1 MATTVFDLLARVSA
15 DVSPFN
21 TAFDSTSDSVES
33 SLSSIYQSAR
43 RWLGAGGVAGTFYA
57 ATAAANEFNQI
68 IADISAIT
76 ELQIRKIEKSLLQ
89 LDNVFGRPSNTAS
102 TFYETISS
110 GVRGTTDDVANYV
123 KAVGKAATTIRADIE
138 NTGNVMTTLTNAY
151 DLSIHDTQK
160 LVDFLYL
167 TVREGKAHGDELART
182 LGLVINNAAETGVS
196 LNELGAAIAVLS
208 RTQSASQSMI
218 GLNQMLN
225 SLIKPTLQAAAEA
238 RKWNIELGASALQAK
253 GFTATLQELH
263 DKVGGNVEA
272 LEKMFGNIRAG
283 RAVLSLTGRQ
293 FDNFMTTLREFE
305 LGAGTGEEA
314 FTKQIDTAYKDLVR
328 LRAQTEKT
336 LIQIGSDIE
345 PVTRSVY
352 GLAEAVM
359 KGFGDTKPLSR
370 YATYIYI
377 VVTALRALKKELYDI
392 RAAIHNVATGTT
404 GAASSVQSAAASR
417 SGAPA
422 ANAAI
427 AATARDAAVKAERN
441 SLNRK
446 LQSAQRGV
454 RSSFRGL
461 LSAGEKAQVA
471 SDNLLDVQ
479 MQRRLAQ
486 ESNASLREQTRLRNL
501 ENRYTKRFI
510 TTHDR
515 LDAATKRL
523 TISRNRLTQLNQ
535 QKAMLDSG
543 DLNQY
548 AKAYGVRFPRDPNSM
563 ASRVGRK
570 FSVTNT
576 LSEITGTGSL
586 LSKIGNSIFSAI
598 AAWSVADIGYNIGK
612 AIAERFNFADSGFI
626 KSIVNA
632 FYGIDTDKQ
641 ETENEQHNVAA
652 LRRQANTRVDSLKM
666 ANEITSYEAEN
677 LKAEIAIAKTKEQ
690 LQETISRLNKSY
702 GEELDRRTVRTQS
715 IENAQRGYQDSLE
728 GLARFQRE
736 TFDDNAIVGARS
748 TAFYSAID
756 RLASAYD
763 VSLAQKRSSPYS
775 RFYSLTP
782 ETQKEFNDYP
792 QLTAGHLSAV
802 NRFVEAGGVSS
813 QIDTIKRMLA
823 DATRSGD
830 YTELNKLL
838 NVQDVAA
845 LRDADIAKGLSD
857 IQTNILFN
865 VISSLNSQIQKVN
878 STETEAVRTQRFRE
892 AQRKVASALS
902 NLIGVNL
909 NFYIEDLEK
918 AHKLNKEYAGE
929 SRARYLLQNR
939 DVSRVEDLTS
949 RLEYESEMMTR
960 HEEFLSA
967 IVTAYDKVKDRL
979 EAGARDKVVGVI
991 DNAGKQ
997 LAAAREKVQKASSV
1011 YIESVVEDIT
1021 AYAEQQFYRT
1031 GLDTSRVSYTLLI
1044 ARQNMQKTVLDGLQ
1058 DEIEYVEK
1066 QLSNGVRGSQAS
1078 ILQRQLREL
1087 IKQRNTASEKY
1098 FNAINEAEEYRLQQ
1112 LEKEQNA
1119 GLISGSAYE
1128 AGVRQVYS
1136 GRVSRANQEVAQFE
1150 QRYRESPTV
1159 ESFFRLQQATENLK
1173 NAQIDA
1179 ALATKGFGAA
1189 QREVQNAMLNQIQQF
1204 ASNKDAKGRLTQDA
1218 LYHSLNLMTRLMG
1231 PRASF
1236 ALAQPPSVETRGI
1249 PNYKNAQSAQSAV
1262 ARTLDAY
1269 VRSQEYA
1276 QASTGKTVLDI
1287 YNFMKTNNT
1296 IVVKGQ

>member
-21 TAFDSTSDSVES
+21 AAFDSTSDSVES

-76 ELQIRKIEKSLLQ
+76 ELQIKKIEKSLLQ

-151 DLSIHDTQK
+151 DLSIQDTQK

-196 LNELGAAIAVLS
+196 LNELGAAIAILS

-392 RAAIHNVATGTT
+392 RAAIHNVATGAT
-404 GAASSVQSAAASR
+404 GAASSAQSAATSR
-417 SGAPA
+417 GGAPA

-427 AATARDAAVKAERN
+427 AATARDAAVKAERT

-446 LQSAQRGV
+446 LQSAKRGV

-501 ENRYTKRFI
+501 ENRYTRRFI

-523 TISRNRLTQLNQ
+523 AISRNRLTQLNQ
-535 QKAMLDSG
+535 RKAMLDSG
-543 DLNQY
+543 DLSQY
-548 AKAYGVRFPRDPNSM
+548 AKAYGVRFPHDPNSM
-563 ASRVGRK
+563 ASRVGKK

-576 LSEITGTGSL
+576 LGEITGTGSL
-586 LSKIGNSIFSAI
+586 LSKIGNGILSAV

-641 ETENEQHNVAA
+641 ETENAQHNVAV

-715 IENAQRGYQDSLE
+715 IENAQRGYQDSLKD
-728 GLARFQRE
+728 LAKFQRE
-736 TFDDNAIVGARS
+736 TFDANAIVGARS

-763 VSLAQKRSSPYS
+763 VSLAQKRGSSIS
-775 RFYSLTP
+775 RLHSLTP
-782 ETQKEFNDYP
+782 EIQREFGAYP
-792 QLTAGHLSAV
+792 ELAAV
-802 NRFVEAGGVSS
+802 DEFVEAGGVSS

-830 YTELNKLL
+830 YSELNKLL

-865 VISSLNSQIQKVN
+865 VISSLNSQIQKVE
-878 STETEAVRTQRFRE
+878 STETKAVRTQRFRE
-892 AQRKVASALS
+892 AQRKVANALS

-918 AHKLNKEYAGE
+918 AHNLNKEYAGE

-939 DVSRVEDLTS
+939 DVNRVEDLTS

-979 EAGARDKVVGVI
+979 EAGARDTIVDII
-991 DNAGKQ
+991 DNEGKK
-997 LAAAREKVQKASSV
+997 LAAVREKVQKASSA
-1011 YIESVVEDIT
+1011 YIESVIEDIT

-1031 GLDTSRVSYTLLI
+1031 GLDTARVSYTLLT

-1058 DEIEYVEK
+1058 NEISYIEE
-1066 QLSNGVRGSQAS
+1066 QLSKGVRGSQAS

-1098 FNAINEAEEYRLQQ
+1098 FNAISEAEEYRLQQ

-1119 GLISGSAYE
+1119 GLISGAAYE

-1150 QRYRESPTV
+1150 QQYRESPTA
-1159 ESFFRLQQATENLK
+1159 ESFSRLQQATENLK

-1179 ALATKGFGAA
+1179 ALATRNFGVA

-1236 ALAQPPSVETRGI
+1236 ALTQPPSVETRGI

-1287 YNFMKTNNT
+1287 YKFMKTNNT

>member
-1 MATTVFDLLARVSA
+1 M
-15 DVSPFN
+15 
-21 TAFDSTSDSVES
+21 
-33 SLSSIYQSAR
+33 
-43 RWLGAGGVAGTFYA
+43 
-57 ATAAANEFNQI
+57 
-68 IADISAIT
+68 
-76 ELQIRKIEKSLLQ
+76 
-89 LDNVFGRPSNTAS
+89 
-102 TFYETISS
+102 
-110 GVRGTTDDVANYV
+110 
-123 KAVGKAATTIRADIE
+123 
-138 NTGNVMTTLTNAY
+138 
-151 DLSIHDTQK
+151 
-160 LVDFLYL
+160 
-167 TVREGKAHGDELART
+167 
-182 LGLVINNAAETGVS
+182 
-196 LNELGAAIAVLS
+196 
-208 RTQSASQSMI
+208 
-218 GLNQMLN
+218 
-225 SLIKPTLQAAAEA
+225 
-238 RKWNIELGASALQAK
+238 
-253 GFTATLQELH
+253 
-263 DKVGGNVEA
+263 
-272 LEKMFGNIRAG
+272 
-283 RAVLSLTGRQ
+283 
-293 FDNFMTTLREFE
+293 
-305 LGAGTGEEA
+305 
-314 FTKQIDTAYKDLVR
+314 
-328 LRAQTEKT
+328 
-336 LIQIGSDIE
+336 
-345 PVTRSVY
+345 
-352 GLAEAVM
+352 
-359 KGFGDTKPLSR
+359 
-370 YATYIYI
+370 
-377 VVTALRALKKELYDI
+377 
-392 RAAIHNVATGTT
+392 
-404 GAASSVQSAAASR
+404 
-417 SGAPA
+417 
-422 ANAAI
+422 
-427 AATARDAAVKAERN
+427 KAERN

-782 ETQKEFNDYP
+782 ETQKEFSDYP

-830 YTELNKLL
+830 YSELNKLL

-949 RLEYESEMMTR
+949 RLEYESE
-960 HEEFLSA
+960 
-967 IVTAYDKVKDRL
+967 
-979 EAGARDKVVGVI
+979 
-991 DNAGKQ
+991 
-997 LAAAREKVQKASSV
+997 
-1011 YIESVVEDIT
+1011 
-1021 AYAEQQFYRT
+1021 
-1031 GLDTSRVSYTLLI
+1031 
-1044 ARQNMQKTVLDGLQ
+1044 
-1058 DEIEYVEK
+1058 
-1066 QLSNGVRGSQAS
+1066 
-1078 ILQRQLREL
+1078 
-1087 IKQRNTASEKY
+1087 
-1098 FNAINEAEEYRLQQ
+1098 
-1112 LEKEQNA
+1112 
-1119 GLISGSAYE
+1119 
-1128 AGVRQVYS
+1128 
-1136 GRVSRANQEVAQFE
+1136 
-1150 QRYRESPTV
+1150 
-1159 ESFFRLQQATENLK
+1159 
-1173 NAQIDA
+1173 
-1179 ALATKGFGAA
+1179 
-1189 QREVQNAMLNQIQQF
+1189 
-1204 ASNKDAKGRLTQDA
+1204 
-1218 LYHSLNLMTRLMG
+1218 
-1231 PRASF
+1231 
-1236 ALAQPPSVETRGI
+1236 
-1249 PNYKNAQSAQSAV
+1249 
-1262 ARTLDAY
+1262 
-1269 VRSQEYA
+1269 
-1276 QASTGKTVLDI
+1276 
-1287 YNFMKTNNT
+1287 
-1296 IVVKGQ
+1296 

>member
-76 ELQIRKIEKSLLQ
+76 ELQIKKIEKSLLQ

-151 DLSIHDTQK
+151 DLSIQDTQK

-196 LNELGAAIAVLS
+196 LNELGAAIAILS

-392 RAAIHNVATGTT
+392 RAAIHNVATGAT
-404 GAASSVQSAAASR
+404 GAASSAQSAAASR

-501 ENRYTKRFI
+501 ENRYTRRFI

-515 LDAATKRL
+515 LDAATKQL
-523 TISRNRLTQLNQ
+523 AISRNRLTQLNQ

-586 LSKIGNSIFSAI
+586 LSKIGNSIFSAV

-641 ETENEQHNVAA
+641 ETENEQYNVAA

-736 TFDDNAIVGARS
+736 TFDANAIVGARS

-782 ETQKEFNDYP
+782 ETQKEFSDYP

-830 YTELNKLL
+830 YAELNKLL

-845 LRDADIAKGLSD
+845 LRDTDIAKGLSD

-865 VISSLNSQIQKVN
+865 VISSLNSQIQKVE

-892 AQRKVASALS
+892 AQRKVANALS

-918 AHKLNKEYAGE
+918 AHNLNEEYAGE

-939 DVSRVEDLTS
+939 DVNRVEDLTS

-967 IVTAYDKVKDRL
+967 IVAAYDKVKDSL
-979 EAGARDKVVGVI
+979 EAGARAKVVKLL
-991 DNAGKQ
+991 DNEGKK
-997 LAAAREKVQKASSV
+997 LAAVREKVQKASSA
-1011 YIESVVEDIT
+1011 YIESVIEDIT

-1031 GLDTSRVSYTLLI
+1031 GLDTSRVSYTLLT

-1058 DEIEYVEK
+1058 NEINYIEE
-1066 QLSNGVRGSQAS
+1066 QLSKGVHGSQAS

-1087 IKQRNTASEKY
+1087 VKQRNTASEKY
-1098 FNAINEAEEYRLQQ
+1098 FNAISEAEEYRLQQ

-1136 GRVSRANQEVAQFE
+1136 GRVSRANREVTQFE
-1150 QRYRESPTV
+1150 QQYRESPTA

-1173 NAQIDA
+1173 KAQADA
-1179 ALATKGFGAA
+1179 ALATRNFGAA

-1249 PNYKNAQSAQSAV
+1249 PNYKNAQSAQTAV

>member
-151 DLSIHDTQK
+151 DLSIQDTQK

-196 LNELGAAIAVLS
+196 LNELGAAIAILS

-225 SLIKPTLQAAAEA
+225 SLIKPTLQATAEA

-293 FDNFMTTLREFE
+293 FDNFITTLREFE

-345 PVTRSVY
+345 PVTRAVY
-352 GLAEAVM
+352 GLAEAIM
-359 KGFGDTKPLSR
+359 KGFSDTEPLSR

-377 VVTALRALKKELYDI
+377 VVTALRALKKELYEI
-392 RAAIHNVATGTT
+392 RAAIHNVATGAT
-404 GAASSVQSAAASR
+404 GAASSAQSAAASR

-446 LQSAQRGV
+446 LQSAKRGV

-501 ENRYTKRFI
+501 ENRYTRRFI

-515 LDAATKRL
+515 LDAATKQL
-523 TISRNRLTQLNQ
+523 AISRNRLTQLNQ

-563 ASRVGRK
+563 ASRVGK
-570 FSVTNT
+570 KLSVTNT

-586 LSKIGNSIFSAI
+586 LSKIGNGILSAV
-598 AAWSVADIGYNIGK
+598 AAWSVAEIGYNIGK
-612 AIAERFNFADSGFI
+612 AIAERFNFADSGLI
-626 KSIVNA
+626 KGIVNA

-641 ETENEQHNVAA
+641 ETENAQHNVAV
-652 LRRQANTRVDSLKM
+652 LRRQANTRVESLKM

-702 GEELDRRTVRTQS
+702 GEELDRKTVRTQS
-715 IENAQRGYQDSLE
+715 IENAQKVYQSSLE
-728 GLARFQRE
+728 DLAKFQRE
-736 TFDDNAIVGARS
+736 TFNANAIVGARS

-763 VSLAQKRSSPYS
+763 VSLAQKRSGSIS
-775 RFYSLTP
+775 RLHSLTP
-782 ETQKEFNDYP
+782 EVQREFGAYP
-792 QLTAGHLSAV
+792 ELAAIDEFV
-802 NRFVEAGGVSS
+802 NAGGVAS
-813 QIDTIKRMLA
+813 QINTLKQMLA

-845 LRDADIAKGLSD
+845 LRDTDIAKGLSD

-865 VISSLNSQIQKVN
+865 VISSLNSQIQKVE

-892 AQRKVASALS
+892 AQRKVANALS

-918 AHKLNKEYAGE
+918 AHNLNEEYAGE

-939 DVSRVEDLTS
+939 DVNRVEDLTS
-949 RLEYESEMMTR
+949 RLEYESEMMAR
-960 HEEFLSA
+960 HEEFLSD
-967 IVTAYDKVKDRL
+967 IVTAYDRVKDSL
-979 EAGARDKVVGVI
+979 EAGARAKVVKLL
-991 DNAGKQ
+991 DNEGKK
-997 LAAAREKVQKASSV
+997 LAAVREKVQKASSA
-1011 YIESVVEDIT
+1011 YIESVIEDIT

-1031 GLDTSRVSYTLLI
+1031 GLDTARVSYTLLT

-1058 DEIEYVEK
+1058 NEINYIEE
-1066 QLSNGVRGSQAS
+1066 QLSKGVRGSQAS

-1087 IKQRNTASEKY
+1087 VKQRNTASEKY
-1098 FNAINEAEEYRLQQ
+1098 FNAISEAEEYRLQQ

-1136 GRVSRANQEVAQFE
+1136 GRVSRANREVTQFE
-1150 QRYRESPTV
+1150 QQYRESPTV

-1173 NAQIDA
+1173 KAQVDA
-1179 ALATKGFGAA
+1179 ALATRNFGAA

-1236 ALAQPPSVETRGI
+1236 ALAQPPPVETRGI
-1249 PNYKNAQSAQSAV
+1249 PNYKNAQTAQTAV

>member
-76 ELQIRKIEKSLLQ
+76 ELQIKKIEKSLLQ

-151 DLSIHDTQK
+151 DLSIQDTQK

-196 LNELGAAIAVLS
+196 LNELGAAIAILS

-225 SLIKPTLQAAAEA
+225 SLIKPTLQATAEA

-305 LGAGTGEEA
+305 LGAGTGEVA

-392 RAAIHNVATGTT
+392 RAAIHNVATGATE
-404 GAASSVQSAAASR
+404 AASSAQSAAASR

-422 ANAAI
+422 ANATI
-427 AATARDAAVKAERN
+427 AATARDASVRAERD
-441 SLNRK
+441 SINRK
-446 LQSAQRGV
+446 LQSAKRGV

-461 LSAGEKAQVA
+461 LSAGEKAQAA

-501 ENRYTKRFI
+501 ENRYTRRFI

-515 LDAATKRL
+515 LDAATKQL
-523 TISRNRLTQLNQ
+523 AISRNRLTQLNQ

-576 LSEITGTGSL
+576 LGEITGTGSL
-586 LSKIGNSIFSAI
+586 LSKIGNSIFSVI

-612 AIAERFNFADSGFI
+612 AIAERFNFADSGFV

-632 FYGIDTDKQ
+632 FYGIDIDKQ
-641 ETENEQHNVAA
+641 ETENAQHNVAV
-652 LRRQANTRVDSLKM
+652 LRRQASIRVERLKR

-715 IENAQRGYQDSLE
+715 IENAQRGYQDSLKD
-728 GLARFQRE
+728 LAKFQRE
-736 TFDDNAIVGARS
+736 TFDANAIVGARS

-763 VSLAQKRSSPYS
+763 VSLAQKRGSSIS
-775 RFYSLTP
+775 RLHSLTP
-782 ETQKEFNDYP
+782 ETQRAFGAYP
-792 QLTAGHLSAV
+792 ELVAV
-802 NRFVEAGGVSS
+802 DEFVEAGGVSS

-845 LRDADIAKGLSD
+845 LRDTDIAKGLSH

-865 VISSLNSQIQKVN
+865 VISSLNSQIQKVE
-878 STETEAVRTQRFRE
+878 STEMEAVRTQRFRE

-939 DVSRVEDLTS
+939 DVSSVEDLTS

-979 EAGARDKVVGVI
+979 EAGARDKIVGAI

-997 LAAAREKVQKASSV
+997 LVAAREKVQKASSV
-1011 YIESVVEDIT
+1011 YIESVIEDIT

-1058 DEIEYVEK
+1058 DEIEYAEK
-1066 QLSNGVRGSQAS
+1066 QLSKGVRGSQAS

-1150 QRYRESPTV
+1150 QQYRESPTV
-1159 ESFFRLQQATENLK
+1159 ESFFRLQQATESLK

-1249 PNYKNAQSAQSAV
+1249 PNYKNAQSAQTAV

>member
-76 ELQIRKIEKSLLQ
+76 ELQIKKIEKSLLQ

-151 DLSIHDTQK
+151 DLSIQDTQK

-182 LGLVINNAAETGVS
+182 LGLVINSAAETGVS
-196 LNELGAAIAVLS
+196 LNELGAAIAILS

-225 SLIKPTLQAAAEA
+225 SLIKPTLQATAEA

-283 RAVLSLTGRQ
+283 RAALSLTGQQ

-392 RAAIHNVATGTT
+392 RAAIHSVATGAT

-486 ESNASLREQTRLRNL
+486 ESNASLKEQTRLRNL
-501 ENRYTKRFI
+501 ENRYTRRFI

-515 LDAATKRL
+515 LDAATKQL
-523 TISRNRLTQLNQ
+523 AISRNRLTQLNQ

-543 DLNQY
+543 NLNQY

-576 LSEITGTGSL
+576 LSEITGTGRL
-586 LSKIGNSIFSAI
+586 LSKIGNGLFSVF

-641 ETENEQHNVAA
+641 ETENEQHNVAV
-652 LRRQANTRVDSLKM
+652 LRRQANTRVNRLKM

-715 IENAQRGYQDSLE
+715 IENAQREYQDSLE

-763 VSLAQKRSSPYS
+763 VSLAQKRSSSIS
-775 RFYSLTP
+775 RLHSLTP
-782 ETQKEFNDYP
+782 EIQREFGAYP
-792 QLTAGHLSAV
+792 ELVAV
-802 NRFVEAGGVSS
+802 DEFVEAGGVSS
-813 QIDTIKRMLA
+813 QIDTIKRMMA

-830 YTELNKLL
+830 YSELNKLL
-838 NVQDVAA
+838 NVQDIAA
-845 LRDADIAKGLSD
+845 LRDADIAKGLSN
-857 IQTNILFN
+857 IQTKILFN
-865 VISSLNSQIQKVN
+865 VISSLNSQIQKVK
-878 STETEAVRTQRFRE
+878 STETEAVRTQRFEE
-892 AQRKVASALS
+892 AQRKVANALS

-918 AHKLNKEYAGE
+918 ARKLNKEYAGE
-929 SRARYLLQNR
+929 SHARYLLQNR

-979 EAGARDKVVGVI
+979 EAGVRNKIVGTI

-1078 ILQRQLREL
+1078 LLQQQLREL

-1159 ESFFRLQQATENLK
+1159 KSFFRLQQATENLK

-1179 ALATKGFGAA
+1179 ALATEGFGAA

-1249 PNYKNAQSAQSAV
+1249 PNYKNAQSAQTAV

>member
-43 RWLGAGGVAGTFYA
+43 RWLGAGGVAGTFYE

-76 ELQIRKIEKSLLQ
+76 ELQIKKIEKSLLQ

-110 GVRGTTDDVANYV
+110 GVRGTPDDVANYV

-151 DLSIHDTQK
+151 ALSIQDTQK

-196 LNELGAAIAVLS
+196 LNELGAAIAILS

-305 LGAGTGEEA
+305 LGAGTSEEA

-392 RAAIHNVATGTT
+392 RAAIHNVATGAT
-404 GAASSVQSAAASR
+404 GAASSAQSAAASR

-515 LDAATKRL
+515 LDAATKQL
-523 TISRNRLTQLNQ
+523 AISRNRLTQLNQ

-548 AKAYGVRFPRDPNSM
+548 TNAYGVRFPRDPNSM

-598 AAWSVADIGYNIGK
+598 AAWSAADIGYNIGK
-612 AIAERFNFADSGFI
+612 AIAERFNFADSDFI
-626 KSIVNA
+626 KSIVHA
-632 FYGIDTDKQ
+632 FYGIDIDKQ
-641 ETENEQHNVAA
+641 ETENAQHNVAV
-652 LRRQANTRVDSLKM
+652 LRRQANIRVESLKM

-690 LQETISRLNKSY
+690 LQETISRLNTAY

-715 IENAQRGYQDSLE
+715 IENAQKGYQDSLE

-736 TFDDNAIVGARS
+736 TFSDNVIVGARS

-763 VSLAQKRSSPYS
+763 VSLAQKRGSSIS
-775 RFYSLTP
+775 RLHSLTP
-782 ETQKEFNDYP
+782 EIQREFGAYP
-792 QLTAGHLSAV
+792 KLAAV
-802 NRFVEAGGVSS
+802 DEFVEAGGVSS

-830 YTELNKLL
+830 YSELNKLL

-857 IQTNILFN
+857 IQINILFN

-878 STETEAVRTQRFRE
+878 STETEAVRTQRFKE

-902 NLIGVNL
+902 NLIGMNF
-909 NFYIEDLEK
+909 NFYIKDLEK
-918 AHKLNKEYAGE
+918 AHNLNKEYAGE

-979 EAGARDKVVGVI
+979 EASARDKIVGAI

-1150 QRYRESPTV
+1150 QQYRESPTV
-1159 ESFFRLQQATENLK
+1159 ESFFRLQQATESLK

-1236 ALAQPPSVETRGI
+1236 ALTQPPSVETRGI

>member
-68 IADISAIT
+68 IADISVIT
-76 ELQIRKIEKSLLQ
+76 ELQIKKIEKSLLQ

-151 DLSIHDTQK
+151 DLSIQDTQK

-196 LNELGAAIAVLS
+196 LNELGAAIAILS

-392 RAAIHNVATGTT
+392 RAAIHNVATGAT
-404 GAASSVQSAAASR
+404 GAASSAQSAAASR
-417 SGAPA
+417 SGAPS

-446 LQSAQRGV
+446 LQSAGRGV

-461 LSAGEKAQVA
+461 LSAGEKAQAA

-501 ENRYTKRFI
+501 ENRYAKRFI
-510 TTHDR
+510 TTHNR
-515 LDAATKRL
+515 LDAATKQL
-523 TISRNRLTQLNQ
+523 AISRNRLTQLNQ

-548 AKAYGVRFPRDPNSM
+548 AKAYGVRFPHDPNSM
-563 ASRVGRK
+563 ASRVGKK

-576 LSEITGTGSL
+576 LSEITGTGGL
-586 LSKIGNSIFSAI
+586 LSKIGNGILSAV

-612 AIAERFNFADSGFI
+612 AIAERFNFTDSGFI

-641 ETENEQHNVAA
+641 ETENAQHNVTA

-677 LKAEIAIAKTKEQ
+677 LKAEIATAKTKEQ

-728 GLARFQRE
+728 GLAKFQRE
-736 TFDDNAIVGARS
+736 KFDDNAIVGARS

-763 VSLAQKRSSPYS
+763 VSLAQKRGSSIS
-775 RFYSLTP
+775 RLHSLTP
-782 ETQKEFNDYP
+782 EVQREFGAYP
-792 QLTAGHLSAV
+792 ELAAV
-802 NRFVEAGGVSS
+802 DEFVNAGGVSS

-830 YTELNKLL
+830 YSELNKLL

-878 STETEAVRTQRFRE
+878 STETEAVRTQRFKE

-918 AHKLNKEYAGE
+918 AHKLNKEYVGE
-929 SRARYLLQNR
+929 PRARYLLQNR

-979 EAGARDKVVGVI
+979 EAGARDKIVGAI

-1031 GLDTSRVSYTLLI
+1031 GLDTSRVSYTLLV

-1078 ILQRQLREL
+1078 ILQRQLQEL

-1119 GLISGSAYE
+1119 GLISGAAYE
-1128 AGVRQVYS
+1128 AGVRRVHG

-1173 NAQIDA
+1173 NAQTDA

-1236 ALAQPPSVETRGI
+1236 ALTQSPSVETRGI

>member
-33 SLSSIYQSAR
+33 NLSSIYQSAR
-43 RWLGAGGVAGTFYA
+43 RWLGAGGVAGTFYE

-76 ELQIRKIEKSLLQ
+76 ELQINKIEKSLLQ

-110 GVRGTTDDVANYV
+110 GVRGTTDDVAEYV

-151 DLSIHDTQK
+151 DLSIQDTQK

-196 LNELGAAIAVLS
+196 LNELGAAIAILS

-225 SLIKPTLQAAAEA
+225 SLIKPTLQATAEA

-352 GLAEAVM
+352 GLAEAIM
-359 KGFGDTKPLSR
+359 KGFSDTEPLSR

-404 GAASSVQSAAASR
+404 GAASSVQSTVVPR
-417 SGAPA
+417 GGAQT

-427 AATARDAAVKAERN
+427 AATARNEAVKVERD

-446 LQSAQRGV
+446 LQSARRGV

-501 ENRYTKRFI
+501 ENRYTRRFI
-510 TTHDR
+510 TTHDQ

-523 TISRNRLTQLNQ
+523 VISRNRLTQLNQ

-543 DLNQY
+543 ELNQY

-563 ASRVGRK
+563 ASRVGKK

-586 LSKIGNSIFSAI
+586 LSKIGNGILSAVAI
-598 AAWSVADIGYNIGK
+598 WSVADIGYNIGK

-641 ETENEQHNVAA
+641 ETENAQHNVAV
-652 LRRQANTRVDSLKM
+652 LRRQARIRVESLKM

-677 LKAEIAIAKTKEQ
+677 LKAEISIAKTKEQ
-690 LQETISRLNKSY
+690 LQEIISKLKESY

-715 IENAQRGYQDSLE
+715 IENAQKGYQDSLE
-728 GLARFQRE
+728 GLARFQRGK
-736 TFDDNAIVGARS
+736 FDDNAIVGARS

-756 RLASAYD
+756 RLASTYD
-763 VSLAQKRSSPYS
+763 VSLAQKRGSSIS
-775 RFYSLTP
+775 RLHSLTP
-782 ETQKEFNDYP
+782 EVQREFGAYP
-792 QLTAGHLSAV
+792 ELAAV
-802 NRFVEAGGVSS
+802 DEFVNAGGVSS

-830 YTELNKLL
+830 YAELNKLL
-838 NVQDVAA
+838 NVQDITA
-845 LRDADIAKGLSD
+845 LRNADIAKGLSD
-857 IQTNILFN
+857 IQTNILFK
-865 VISSLNSQIQKVN
+865 VISSLNSQIQKVEP
-878 STETEAVRTQRFRE
+878 TETEAVRTQRFRE
-892 AQRKVASALS
+892 AQRKVANALS

-918 AHKLNKEYAGE
+918 AHNLNEEYAGE
-929 SRARYLLQNR
+929 SRARYLLRNR
-939 DVSRVEDLTS
+939 DVNRVEDLTS
-949 RLEYESEMMTR
+949 KLEYESEMMTR

-967 IVTAYDKVKDRL
+967 IVAAYDRVKDSL
-979 EAGARDKVVGVI
+979 EAGARAKVVKI
-991 DNAGKQ
+991 LDNEGKK
-997 LAAAREKVQKASSV
+997 LAAVREKVQKASSV
-1011 YIESVVEDIT
+1011 YIESVIENIT

-1031 GLDTSRVSYTLLI
+1031 GLDTSRVSYTLLT
-1044 ARQNMQKTVLDGLQ
+1044 ARQNMQKTILDGLQ
-1058 DEIEYVEK
+1058 NEIDYIEE
-1066 QLSNGVRGSQAS
+1066 QLSKGVRGSQAS

-1112 LEKEQNA
+1112 LEKEQNS

-1136 GRVSRANQEVAQFE
+1136 GRVSRANREVAQFE
-1150 QRYRESPTV
+1150 QQYRESPTV

-1179 ALATKGFGAA
+1179 ALATRSFGDA

-1218 LYHSLNLMTRLMG
+1218 LYHSLNLMTRLIG

-1236 ALAQPPSVETRGI
+1236 ALAQPPPVETRGI
-1249 PNYKNAQSAQSAV
+1249 PNYKNAQTAQTAV

>member
-76 ELQIRKIEKSLLQ
+76 ELQIKKIEKSLLQ

-151 DLSIHDTQK
+151 DLSIQDTQK

-196 LNELGAAIAVLS
+196 LNELGAAIAILS

-225 SLIKPTLQAAAEA
+225 SLIKPTLQAVAEA

-263 DKVGGNVEA
+263 DKVGGNVGA

-392 RAAIHNVATGTT
+392 RAAIHNVATGAT
-404 GAASSVQSAAASR
+404 GAASSAQSAAASR

-427 AATARDAAVKAERN
+427 AATAKDAAVKAERN

-515 LDAATKRL
+515 LDAATKQL
-523 TISRNRLTQLNQ
+523 AISRNRLTQLNQ

-548 AKAYGVRFPRDPNSM
+548 TKAYGVRFPRDPNSM

-576 LSEITGTGSL
+576 LGEITGTGSL
-586 LSKIGNSIFSAI
+586 LSKIGNGIFSAI

-736 TFDDNAIVGARS
+736 TFDANAIVGARS

-763 VSLAQKRSSPYS
+763 VSLAQKRGSSIS
-775 RFYSLTP
+775 RLHSLTP
-782 ETQKEFNDYP
+782 EVQIEFGAYP
-792 QLTAGHLSAV
+792 ELAAV
-802 NRFVEAGGVSS
+802 DEFVNAGGVSS

-830 YTELNKLL
+830 YAELNKLL

-845 LRDADIAKGLSD
+845 LRDTDIAKGLSD

-865 VISSLNSQIQKVN
+865 VISSLNSQIQKVE

-892 AQRKVASALS
+892 AQRKVANALS

-918 AHKLNKEYAGE
+918 AHNLNEEYAGE

-939 DVSRVEDLTS
+939 DVNRVEDLTS

-967 IVTAYDKVKDRL
+967 IVAAYDKVKDSL
-979 EAGARDKVVGVI
+979 EAGARAKVVKLL
-991 DNAGKQ
+991 DNEGKK
-997 LAAAREKVQKASSV
+997 LAAAREKVQKASSA
-1011 YIESVVEDIT
+1011 YIESVIEDIT

-1031 GLDTSRVSYTLLI
+1031 GLDTARVSYTLLT

-1058 DEIEYVEK
+1058 NEISYIEE
-1066 QLSNGVRGSQAS
+1066 QLSKGVRGSQAS

-1087 IKQRNTASEKY
+1087 IKQRNIASEKY

-1136 GRVSRANQEVAQFE
+1136 GRVSRAKQEVAQFE

-1159 ESFFRLQQATENLK
+1159 ESFSRLQQATESLK

-1236 ALAQPPSVETRGI
+1236 ALAQPPPVETRGI
-1249 PNYKNAQSAQSAV
+1249 PNYKNAQTAQTAV

>member
-76 ELQIRKIEKSLLQ
+76 ELQIKKIEKSLLQ

-110 GVRGTTDDVANYV
+110 GVRGTADDVANYV

-196 LNELGAAIAVLS
+196 LNELGAAIAILS

-392 RAAIHNVATGTT
+392 RAAIHNVATGAT
-404 GAASSVQSAAASR
+404 GAASSVQS
-417 SGAPA
+417 
-422 ANAAI
+422 
-427 AATARDAAVKAERN
+427 T
-441 SLNRK
+441 
-446 LQSAQRGV
+446 
-454 RSSFRGL
+454 
-461 LSAGEKAQVA
+461 
-471 SDNLLDVQ
+471 
-479 MQRRLAQ
+479 
-486 ESNASLREQTRLRNL
+486 
-501 ENRYTKRFI
+501 
-510 TTHDR
+510 
-515 LDAATKRL
+515 
-523 TISRNRLTQLNQ
+523 
-535 QKAMLDSG
+535 
-543 DLNQY
+543 
-548 AKAYGVRFPRDPNSM
+548 VRFLRDPNSM

-576 LSEITGTGSL
+576 LSKITGTGSL
-586 LSKIGNSIFSAI
+586 LSKIGNSIFFAI

-612 AIAERFNFADSGFI
+612 AIAERLNFVDSGFI

-715 IENAQRGYQDSLE
+715 IENAQRSYQDSLE

-736 TFDDNAIVGARS
+736 TFDANAIVGARS

-756 RLASAYD
+756 RLASTYD
-763 VSLAQKRSSPYS
+763 VSLAQKRSIPIS
-775 RFYSLTP
+775 RLRSLTP
-782 ETQKEFNDYP
+782 EIQREFGTDP
-792 QLTAGHLSAV
+792 ELSAV
-802 NRFVEAGGVSS
+802 NEFVEAGGVSS

-845 LRDADIAKGLSD
+845 LRDADIAKGLSN

-939 DVSRVEDLTS
+939 DVSRVEDPTS

-979 EAGARDKVVGVI
+979 EASARDKIVGAI

-1087 IKQRNTASEKY
+1087 VKQRNTASEKY
-1098 FNAINEAEEYRLQQ
+1098 FNAISEAEEYRLQQ

-1159 ESFFRLQQATENLK
+1159 ESFFRLQQATESLK

-1249 PNYKNAQSAQSAV
+1249 PNYKNAQSAQTAV

>member
-76 ELQIRKIEKSLLQ
+76 ELQIKKIEKSLLQ

-151 DLSIHDTQK
+151 DLSIQDTQK

-196 LNELGAAIAVLS
+196 LNELGAAIAILS

-392 RAAIHNVATGTT
+392 RAAIHNVATGAT

-486 ESNASLREQTRLRNL
+486 ESNAALREQTRLRNL

-548 AKAYGVRFPRDPNSM
+548 TKAYGVRFPRDPNSM

-586 LSKIGNSIFSAI
+586 LSKIGNGIFSAI

-632 FYGIDTDKQ
+632 FYRIDTDKQ
-641 ETENEQHNVAA
+641 ETENAQHNVAV
-652 LRRQANTRVDSLKM
+652 LRRQANIRVESLKM

-715 IENAQRGYQDSLE
+715 IENAQEGYQSSLKD
-728 GLARFQRE
+728 LAKFQRE
-736 TFDDNAIVGARS
+736 TFDANAIVGARS

-763 VSLAQKRSSPYS
+763 VSLAQKRSSSIS
-775 RFYSLTP
+775 RLHSLTP
-782 ETQKEFNDYP
+782 EIQREFGTYP
-792 QLTAGHLSAV
+792 ELSAV
-802 NRFVEAGGVSS
+802 DEFVNAGGVSS

-830 YTELNKLL
+830 YAELNKLL

-865 VISSLNSQIQKVN
+865 VISSLNSQIQKVE

-892 AQRKVASALS
+892 AQRKVATALS

-979 EAGARDKVVGVI
+979 EASARDKVVGAI

>member
-76 ELQIRKIEKSLLQ
+76 ELQIKKIEKSLLQ

-151 DLSIHDTQK
+151 DLSIQDTQK

-196 LNELGAAIAVLS
+196 LNELGAAIAILS

-392 RAAIHNVATGTT
+392 RAAIHNVATGAT
-404 GAASSVQSAAASR
+404 GAASSAQSAAASR

-446 LQSAQRGV
+446 LQSAKRGV

-501 ENRYTKRFI
+501 ENRYTRRFI

-523 TISRNRLTQLNQ
+523 AISRNRLTQLNQ

-576 LSEITGTGSL
+576 LGEITGTGSL
-586 LSKIGNSIFSAI
+586 LSKIGNGILSAV

-641 ETENEQHNVAA
+641 ETENAQHNVAV
-652 LRRQANTRVDSLKM
+652 LRRQANIRVESLKM

-715 IENAQRGYQDSLE
+715 IENAQGGYQDSLE

-736 TFDDNAIVGARS
+736 TFDANAIVGARS

-763 VSLAQKRSSPYS
+763 VSLAQKRGSSIS
-775 RFYSLTP
+775 RLHSLTP
-782 ETQKEFNDYP
+782 EVQREFGAYP
-792 QLTAGHLSAV
+792 ELAAV
-802 NRFVEAGGVSS
+802 DEFVNAGGVAS
-813 QIDTIKRMLA
+813 QINTLKQMLA

-857 IQTNILFN
+857 IQTNILFK
-865 VISSLNSQIQKVN
+865 VISSLNSQIQKVEA
-878 STETEAVRTQRFRE
+878 TETEAVRTQRFRE
-892 AQRKVASALS
+892 AQRKVANALS

-918 AHKLNKEYAGE
+918 AHNLNEEYAGE

-939 DVSRVEDLTS
+939 DVNRVEDLTS

-967 IVTAYDKVKDRL
+967 IVTAYDKVKDNL
-979 EAGARDKVVGVI
+979 EAGARDKIVDII
-991 DNAGKQ
+991 DNEGKK
-997 LAAAREKVQKASSV
+997 LAAVREKVQKASSA
-1011 YIESVVEDIT
+1011 YIESVIEDIT

-1031 GLDTSRVSYTLLI
+1031 GLDTARVSYTLLT

-1058 DEIEYVEK
+1058 NEINYIEE
-1066 QLSNGVRGSQAS
+1066 QLSKGVRGSQAS

-1087 IKQRNTASEKY
+1087 VKQRNTASEKY

-1136 GRVSRANQEVAQFE
+1136 GRVSRANREVAQFE
-1150 QRYRESPTV
+1150 QQYRESPTV

-1173 NAQIDA
+1173 KAQVDA
-1179 ALATKGFGAA
+1179 ALATRNFGAA

-1236 ALAQPPSVETRGI
+1236 ALAQPPPVETRGI
-1249 PNYKNAQSAQSAV
+1249 PNYKNAQTAQTAV

>member
-76 ELQIRKIEKSLLQ
+76 ELQIKKIEKSLLQ

-151 DLSIHDTQK
+151 DLSIQDTQK

-196 LNELGAAIAVLS
+196 LNELGAAIAILS

-263 DKVGGNVEA
+263 DKVGGNVGA

-392 RAAIHNVATGTT
+392 RAAIHNVATGAT
-404 GAASSVQSAAASR
+404 GAASSAQSAAASR

-427 AATARDAAVKAERN
+427 AATAKDAAVKAERN

-501 ENRYTKRFI
+501 ENRYTRRFI

-523 TISRNRLTQLNQ
+523 TIARNRLTQLNQ

-612 AIAERFNFADSGFI
+612 AIAERFNFVDSGFI

-736 TFDDNAIVGARS
+736 TFDANAIVGARS

-763 VSLAQKRSSPYS
+763 VSLAQKRGSSIS
-775 RFYSLTP
+775 RLHSLTP
-782 ETQKEFNDYP
+782 EIQREFGAYP
-792 QLTAGHLSAV
+792 ELASV
-802 NRFVEAGGVSS
+802 DEFVEAGGVSS

-830 YTELNKLL
+830 YSELNKLL

-865 VISSLNSQIQKVN
+865 VISSLNSQIQKVEP
-878 STETEAVRTQRFRE
+878 TETEAVRTQRFRE

-979 EAGARDKVVGVI
+979 EAGARDKIVDII
-991 DNAGKQ
+991 DNEGKK
-997 LAAAREKVQKASSV
+997 LAAVREKVQKASSA
-1011 YIESVVEDIT
+1011 YIESVIEDIT

-1031 GLDTSRVSYTLLI
+1031 GLDTSRVSYTLLT
-1044 ARQNMQKTVLDGLQ
+1044 ARQICRKLSLMDCKTKSITLKNNCQKGCEDRKLP
-1058 DEIEYVEK
+1058 
-1066 QLSNGVRGSQAS
+1066 SC
-1078 ILQRQLREL
+1078 
-1087 IKQRNTASEKY
+1087 
-1098 FNAINEAEEYRLQQ
+1098 
-1112 LEKEQNA
+1112 
-1119 GLISGSAYE
+1119 SGS
-1128 AGVRQVYS
+1128 
-1136 GRVSRANQEVAQFE
+1136 FE
-1150 QRYRESPTV
+1150 S
-1159 ESFFRLQQATENLK
+1159 S
-1173 NAQIDA
+1173 
-1179 ALATKGFGAA
+1179 
-1189 QREVQNAMLNQIQQF
+1189 
-1204 ASNKDAKGRLTQDA
+1204 
-1218 LYHSLNLMTRLMG
+1218 
-1231 PRASF
+1231 
-1236 ALAQPPSVETRGI
+1236 
-1249 PNYKNAQSAQSAV
+1249 
-1262 ARTLDAY
+1262 
-1269 VRSQEYA
+1269 
-1276 QASTGKTVLDI
+1276 
-1287 YNFMKTNNT
+1287 
-1296 IVVKGQ
+1296 

>member
-21 TAFDSTSDSVES
+21 AAFDSTSDSVES

-76 ELQIRKIEKSLLQ
+76 ELQIKKIEKSLLQ

-151 DLSIHDTQK
+151 DLSIQDTQK

-196 LNELGAAIAVLS
+196 LNELGAAIAILS

-392 RAAIHNVATGTT
+392 RAAIHNVATGAT
-404 GAASSVQSAAASR
+404 GAASSAQSAATSR
-417 SGAPA
+417 GGAPA

-427 AATARDAAVKAERN
+427 AATARDAAVKAERT

-446 LQSAQRGV
+446 LQSAKRGV

-486 ESNASLREQTRLRNL
+486 ESNASFREQTRLRNL
-501 ENRYTKRFI
+501 ENRYTRRFI

-523 TISRNRLTQLNQ
+523 AISRNRLTQLNQ
-535 QKAMLDSG
+535 RKAMLDSG
-543 DLNQY
+543 DLSQY
-548 AKAYGVRFPRDPNSM
+548 AKAYGVRFPHDPNSM
-563 ASRVGRK
+563 ASRVGKK

-576 LSEITGTGSL
+576 LGEITGTGSL
-586 LSKIGNSIFSAI
+586 LSKIGNGILSAV

-641 ETENEQHNVAA
+641 ETENAQHNVAV

-715 IENAQRGYQDSLE
+715 IENAQRGYQDSLKD
-728 GLARFQRE
+728 LAKFQRE
-736 TFDDNAIVGARS
+736 TFDANAIVGARS

-763 VSLAQKRSSPYS
+763 VSLAQKRGSSIS
-775 RFYSLTP
+775 RLHSLTP
-782 ETQKEFNDYP
+782 EIQREFGAYP
-792 QLTAGHLSAV
+792 ELAAV
-802 NRFVEAGGVSS
+802 DEFVEAGGVSS

-830 YTELNKLL
+830 YSELNKLL

-865 VISSLNSQIQKVN
+865 VISSLNSQIQKVE
-878 STETEAVRTQRFRE
+878 STETKAVRTQRFRE
-892 AQRKVASALS
+892 AQRKVANALS

-918 AHKLNKEYAGE
+918 AHNLNKEYAGE

-939 DVSRVEDLTS
+939 DVNRVEDLTS

-979 EAGARDKVVGVI
+979 EAGARDTIVDII
-991 DNAGKQ
+991 DNEGKK
-997 LAAAREKVQKASSV
+997 LAAVREKVQKASSA
-1011 YIESVVEDIT
+1011 YIESVIEDIT

-1031 GLDTSRVSYTLLI
+1031 GLDTARVSYTLLT

-1058 DEIEYVEK
+1058 NEISYIEE
-1066 QLSNGVRGSQAS
+1066 QLSKGVRGSQAS

-1098 FNAINEAEEYRLQQ
+1098 FNAISEAEEYRLQQ

-1119 GLISGSAYE
+1119 GLISGAAYE

-1150 QRYRESPTV
+1150 QQYRESPTA
-1159 ESFFRLQQATENLK
+1159 ESFSRLQQATENLK

-1179 ALATKGFGAA
+1179 ALATRNFGVA

-1236 ALAQPPSVETRGI
+1236 ALTQPPSVETRGI

-1287 YNFMKTNNT
+1287 YKFMKTNNT

>member
-21 TAFDSTSDSVES
+21 TAFDSTFDSVES

-76 ELQIRKIEKSLLQ
+76 ELQIKKIEKSLLQ

-151 DLSIHDTQK
+151 NLSIQDTQK

-196 LNELGAAIAVLS
+196 LNELGAAIAILS

-392 RAAIHNVATGTT
+392 RAAIHNVATGAT
-404 GAASSVQSAAASR
+404 GAASSAQSAAASR

-515 LDAATKRL
+515 LDAATKQL
-523 TISRNRLTQLNQ
+523 AISRNRLTQLNQ

-586 LSKIGNSIFSAI
+586 LSKIGNGIFSAI

-641 ETENEQHNVAA
+641 ETENAQHNVTV
-652 LRRQANTRVDSLKM
+652 LRRQANIRVESLKM

-690 LQETISRLNKSY
+690 LQEIISKLKESY

-715 IENAQRGYQDSLE
+715 IENAQKGYQDSLND
-728 GLARFQRE
+728 LAKFRRE
-736 TFDDNAIVGARS
+736 TFDANAIVGARS

-763 VSLAQKRSSPYS
+763 VSLAQKRGSSIS
-775 RFYSLTP
+775 RLHSLTP
-782 ETQKEFNDYP
+782 EVQREFGAYP
-792 QLTAGHLSAV
+792 ELAAV
-802 NRFVEAGGVSS
+802 DEFVNAGGVSS

-830 YTELNKLL
+830 YAELNKLL

-845 LRDADIAKGLSD
+845 LRDTDIAKGLSD

-865 VISSLNSQIQKVN
+865 VISSLNSQIQKVEP
-878 STETEAVRTQRFRE
+878 TETEAVRTQRFRE

-909 NFYIEDLEK
+909 NFYIKDLEK
-918 AHKLNKEYAGE
+918 AHKLNKEYVGE

-979 EAGARDKVVGVI
+979 EASARDKVVGAI

-1087 IKQRNTASEKY
+1087 VKQRNTASEKY

-1150 QRYRESPTV
+1150 QQYRESPTV
-1159 ESFFRLQQATENLK
+1159 ESFFRLQQATESLK

-1249 PNYKNAQSAQSAV
+1249 PNYKNAQSAQTAV

>member
-68 IADISAIT
+68 IADISVIT
-76 ELQIRKIEKSLLQ
+76 ELQIKKIEKSLLQ

-123 KAVGKAATTIRADIE
+123 KAVGKAATTTRADIE

-151 DLSIHDTQK
+151 DLSIQDTQK

-196 LNELGAAIAVLS
+196 LNELGAAIAILS

-392 RAAIHNVATGTT
+392 RAAIHNVATGAT
-404 GAASSVQSAAASR
+404 GAASSAQSAAASR

-427 AATARDAAVKAERN
+427 AATARDAAVKAERKA
-441 SLNRK
+441 LNRK

-501 ENRYTKRFI
+501 ENRYTRRFI

-515 LDAATKRL
+515 LDAATKQL
-523 TISRNRLTQLNQ
+523 AISRNRLTQLNQ

-763 VSLAQKRSSPYS
+763 VSLAQKRGSSIS
-775 RFYSLTP
+775 RLHSLTP
-782 ETQKEFNDYP
+782 EIQREFGAYP
-792 QLTAGHLSAV
+792 ELAAV
-802 NRFVEAGGVSS
+802 DEFVEAGGVSS

-830 YTELNKLL
+830 YSELNKLL

-979 EAGARDKVVGVI
+979 EAGARDKIVGAI

-1159 ESFFRLQQATENLK
+1159 ESFFRLQQATESLK

>member
-76 ELQIRKIEKSLLQ
+76 ELQIKKIEKSLLQ

-151 DLSIHDTQK
+151 DLSIQDTQK

-167 TVREGKAHGDELART
+167 TIREGKAHGDELART

-196 LNELGAAIAVLS
+196 LNELGAAIAILS

-225 SLIKPTLQAAAEA
+225 SLIKPTLQATAEA

-392 RAAIHNVATGTT
+392 RAAIHNVATGAT

-501 ENRYTKRFI
+501 ENRYTRRFI

-523 TISRNRLTQLNQ
+523 AISRNRLTQLNQ

-641 ETENEQHNVAA
+641 ETENEQYNVAA

-736 TFDDNAIVGARS
+736 TFDANAIVGARS

-782 ETQKEFNDYP
+782 ETQKEFSDYP

-830 YTELNKLL
+830 YSELNKLL

-918 AHKLNKEYAGE
+918 AHKLNKEYVGE

-979 EAGARDKVVGVI
+979 EASARDKIVGAI

-1087 IKQRNTASEKY
+1087 VKQRNTASEKY

-1159 ESFFRLQQATENLK
+1159 ESFFRLQQATESLK

-1236 ALAQPPSVETRGI
+1236 ALAQPPPVETRGI
-1249 PNYKNAQSAQSAV
+1249 PNYKNAQSAQTAV

>member
-76 ELQIRKIEKSLLQ
+76 ELQIKKIEKSLLQ

-151 DLSIHDTQK
+151 DLSIQDTQK

-196 LNELGAAIAVLS
+196 LNELGAAIAILS

-392 RAAIHNVATGTT
+392 RAAIHNVATGAT
-404 GAASSVQSAAASR
+404 GAASSVQSTVVPR
-417 SGAPA
+417 GGAQA

-427 AATARDAAVKAERN
+427 AATARNEAVKAERN

-446 LQSAQRGV
+446 LQSARRGV

-515 LDAATKRL
+515 LDAATKQL
-523 TISRNRLTQLNQ
+523 AISRNRLTQLNQ

-548 AKAYGVRFPRDPNSM
+548 TKAYGVRFPRDPNSM

-763 VSLAQKRSSPYS
+763 VSLAQKRSSSIS
-775 RFYSLTP
+775 RLHSLTP
-782 ETQKEFNDYP
+782 EIQREFGAYP
-792 QLTAGHLSAV
+792 ELAAV
-802 NRFVEAGGVSS
+802 DEFVEAGGVSS

-830 YTELNKLL
+830 YSELNKLL

-878 STETEAVRTQRFRE
+878 STETEAVRTQRFKE

-979 EAGARDKVVGVI
+979 EASARDKIVGAI

-1011 YIESVVEDIT
+1011 YIESVIEGIT

-1031 GLDTSRVSYTLLI
+1031 GLDTSRVSYTLLT
-1044 ARQNMQKTVLDGLQ
+1044 ARQNMQKTILDGLQ
-1058 DEIEYVEK
+1058 NEINYIEE
-1066 QLSNGVRGSQAS
+1066 QLSKGVRGSQAS

-1150 QRYRESPTV
+1150 QQYRESPTV
-1159 ESFFRLQQATENLK
+1159 ESFFRLQQATESLK

-1236 ALAQPPSVETRGI
+1236 ALAQPPPVETRGI
-1249 PNYKNAQSAQSAV
+1249 PNYKNAQTAQTAV

>member
-1 MATTVFDLLARVSA
+1 MATPVFDLLARVSA

-76 ELQIRKIEKSLLQ
+76 ELQIKKIEKSLLQ

-151 DLSIHDTQK
+151 DLSIQDTQK

-196 LNELGAAIAVLS
+196 LNELGAAIAILS

-225 SLIKPTLQAAAEA
+225 SLIKPTLQATAEA

-263 DKVGGNVEA
+263 DKVGSNVEA

-293 FDNFMTTLREFE
+293 FDNFITTLREFE
-305 LGAGTGEEA
+305 LGAGTGEVA

-392 RAAIHNVATGTT
+392 RAAIHNVATGAT

-427 AATARDAAVKAERN
+427 AATARDAAVTAERN

-501 ENRYTKRFI
+501 ENRYTRRFI

-523 TISRNRLTQLNQ
+523 TISRKRLTQLNQ

-586 LSKIGNSIFSAI
+586 LSKIGNGIFSAI

-612 AIAERFNFADSGFI
+612 AIAERFNFADSGFT

-632 FYGIDTDKQ
+632 FYEIDTDKQ

-715 IENAQRGYQDSLE
+715 IENAQSGYQDSLE

-736 TFDDNAIVGARS
+736 TFDANAIVGARS

-782 ETQKEFNDYP
+782 ETQKEFSDYP

-830 YTELNKLL
+830 YSELNKLL

-892 AQRKVASALS
+892 AQRKVATALS

-909 NFYIEDLEK
+909 NFYIKDLEK

-979 EAGARDKVVGVI
+979 EAGARDKIVGAI

-1087 IKQRNTASEKY
+1087 VKQRNTASEKY
-1098 FNAINEAEEYRLQQ
+1098 FNAVNEAEEYRLQQ

>member
-1 MATTVFDLLARVSA
+1 MSTTVFDLLARVSA

-151 DLSIHDTQK
+151 DLSIQDTQK

-196 LNELGAAIAVLS
+196 LNELGAAIAILS

-225 SLIKPTLQAAAEA
+225 SLIKPTLQATAEA

-305 LGAGTGEEA
+305 LGAGTGEVA

-345 PVTRSVY
+345 PVTRAVY
-352 GLAEAVM
+352 GLAEAIM
-359 KGFGDTKPLSR
+359 KGFSDTEPLSR

-392 RAAIHNVATGTT
+392 RAAIHNVATGAT
-404 GAASSVQSAAASR
+404 GAASSAQSAAASR
-417 SGAPA
+417 GGAPA

-427 AATARDAAVKAERN
+427 AATARDAAVKAERT

-446 LQSAQRGV
+446 LQSAKRGV

-501 ENRYTKRFI
+501 ENRYTRRFI

-523 TISRNRLTQLNQ
+523 AISRNRLTQLNQ

-641 ETENEQHNVAA
+641 ETENAQHNVAV
-652 LRRQANTRVDSLKM
+652 LRRQANIRVESLKM

-690 LQETISRLNKSY
+690 LQEIISKLKESY

-715 IENAQRGYQDSLE
+715 IENAQKGYQDSLE

-736 TFDDNAIVGARS
+736 KFDDNAIVGARS

-756 RLASAYD
+756 RLASTYD
-763 VSLAQKRSSPYS
+763 VSLAQKRGSSIS
-775 RFYSLTP
+775 RLHSLTP
-782 ETQKEFNDYP
+782 EVQREFGAYP
-792 QLTAGHLSAV
+792 ELAAV
-802 NRFVEAGGVSS
+802 DEFVEAGGVSS

-830 YTELNKLL
+830 YAELNKLL

-845 LRDADIAKGLSD
+845 LRDTDIAKGLSD

-865 VISSLNSQIQKVN
+865 VISSLNSQIQKVE

-892 AQRKVASALS
+892 AQRKVANALS
-902 NLIGVNL
+902 TLIGVNL

-918 AHKLNKEYAGE
+918 AHNLNEEYAGE

-939 DVSRVEDLTS
+939 DVNRVEDLTS

-967 IVTAYDKVKDRL
+967 IVAAYDKVKDSL
-979 EAGARDKVVGVI
+979 EAGARAKVVKLL
-991 DNAGKQ
+991 DNEGKK
-997 LAAAREKVQKASSV
+997 LAAVREKVQKASSA
-1011 YIESVVEDIT
+1011 YIESVIEDIT

-1031 GLDTSRVSYTLLI
+1031 GLDTARVSYTLLT

-1058 DEIEYVEK
+1058 NEINYIEE
-1066 QLSNGVRGSQAS
+1066 QLSKGVRGSQAS

-1087 IKQRNTASEKY
+1087 VKQRNTASEKY
-1098 FNAINEAEEYRLQQ
+1098 FNAISEAEEYRLQQ

-1136 GRVSRANQEVAQFE
+1136 GRVSRANREVTQFE
-1150 QRYRESPTV
+1150 QQYRESPTA

-1173 NAQIDA
+1173 KAQVDA
-1179 ALATKGFGAA
+1179 ALATRNFGAA
-1189 QREVQNAMLNQIQQF
+1189 QREVQNAMLSQIQQF

-1236 ALAQPPSVETRGI
+1236 ALAQPPPVETRGI
-1249 PNYKNAQSAQSAV
+1249 PNYKNAQTAQTAV

>member
-151 DLSIHDTQK
+151 DLSIQDTQK

-196 LNELGAAIAVLS
+196 LNELGAAIAILS

-225 SLIKPTLQAAAEA
+225 SLIKPTLQATAEA

-392 RAAIHNVATGTT
+392 RAAIHNVATGAT
-404 GAASSVQSAAASR
+404 GAASSAQSVAASR
-417 SGAPA
+417 SGASA

-427 AATARDAAVKAERN
+427 AATARDAAVKAERKA
-441 SLNRK
+441 LNRK

-501 ENRYTKRFI
+501 ENRYTRRSI

-523 TISRNRLTQLNQ
+523 AISRNRLTQLNQ

-641 ETENEQHNVAA
+641 ETENAQHNVAV
-652 LRRQANTRVDSLKM
+652 LRRQASIRVESLKM

-690 LQETISRLNKSY
+690 LQEIISKLKKSY

-715 IENAQRGYQDSLE
+715 IENAQKGYQDSLE

-736 TFDDNAIVGARS
+736 TFSDNAIVGARS

-756 RLASAYD
+756 RLASTYD
-763 VSLAQKRSSPYS
+763 VSLAQKRGSSIS
-775 RFYSLTP
+775 RLHSLTP
-782 ETQKEFNDYP
+782 EVQREFGAYP
-792 QLTAGHLSAV
+792 ELAAV
-802 NRFVEAGGVSS
+802 DEFVNAGGVSS

-845 LRDADIAKGLSD
+845 LRDTDIAKGLSD

-865 VISSLNSQIQKVN
+865 VISSLNSQIQKVE

-892 AQRKVASALS
+892 AQRKVANALS

-918 AHKLNKEYAGE
+918 AHNLNKEYAGE

-939 DVSRVEDLTS
+939 DVNRVEDLTS

-979 EAGARDKVVGVI
+979 EAGARDKIVDII
-991 DNAGKQ
+991 DNEGKK
-997 LAAAREKVQKASSV
+997 LAAAREKVQKASSA
-1011 YIESVVEDIT
+1011 YIESVIEDIT

-1031 GLDTSRVSYTLLI
+1031 GLDTSRVSYTLLT

-1058 DEIEYVEK
+1058 NEINYIEE
-1066 QLSNGVRGSQAS
+1066 QLSKGVRGSQAS

-1098 FNAINEAEEYRLQQ
+1098 FNAISEAEEYRLQQ

-1136 GRVSRANQEVAQFE
+1136 GRVSRANREVTQFE
-1150 QRYRESPTV
+1150 QQYRESPTV

-1173 NAQIDA
+1173 KAQVDA
-1179 ALATKGFGAA
+1179 ALATRNFGAA

-1236 ALAQPPSVETRGI
+1236 ALAQPPPVETRGI
-1249 PNYKNAQSAQSAV
+1249 PNYKNAQTAQTAV